1 MKGKRGFLFL
11 RLSDE
16 QEALRI
22 KMYTYIDSRSAVLLE
37 VTMPLLP
44 DEGQERHFYILM
56 RGLTNNEDQNIKCL
70 SKEVYGIT
78 IMLDQR

>member
-1 MKGKRGFLFL
+1 LFFH
-11 RLSDE
+11 LSDE

-22 KMYTYIDSRSAVLLE
+22 KMKTYIDSRNAVLLE

-56 RGLTNNEDQNIKCL
+56 RGLTNNEDKDIKCL
-70 SKEVYGIT
+70 GKEVHGIT
-78 IMLDQR
+78 IMLNQR